1 MEEGCPVMAETYVF
15 DSYAL
20 LKVFQKEEGYQKVV
34 GLLRDVLASG
44 GRALMNAVNY
54 GEIIYIIK
62 RAFGD
67 RKKIECLAAI
77 ERLGIEILSVPNELI
92 FRAAEYKAEFSISH
106 ADCFA
111 LASAL
116 ENKAPL
122 VTGDPEFKK
131 VEHLA
136 KVIWV

>member
-1 MEEGCPVMAETYVF
+1 MAETYVF

-20 LKVFQKEEGYQKVV
+20 LKVFQKEEGYRKVV
-34 GLLRDVLASG
+34 GLLRGVSASG

-54 GEIIYIIK
+54 AEIIYIIK

-67 RKKIECLAAI
+67 RNKIECLAAI
-77 ERLGIEILSVPNELI
+77 ERLGIAILSVPNELI
-92 FRAAEYKAEFSISH
+92 FRAAEHKAEFSISY

-131 VEHLA
+131 VEHLV

>member
-1 MEEGCPVMAETYVF
+1 MAVTYVF

-20 LKVFQKEEGYQKVV
+20 LKVFQKEEGYQKIV
-34 GLLRDVLASG
+34 GLLREAKTSG
-44 GRALMNAVNY
+44 GRALMNVVNY

-67 RKKIECLAAI
+67 QKKIECLAAI
-77 ERLGIEILSVPNELI
+77 ERLGVEILSIPNELV
-92 FRAAEYKAEFSISH
+92 FKAAEYKAEFSISY

-116 ENKAPL
+116 ENKATL

-131 VEHLA
+131 VEHLV

>member
-1 MEEGCPVMAETYVF
+1 MAETYVF
-15 DSYAL
+15 DGYAL
-20 LKVFQKEEGYQKVV
+20 LKVFQKEEGYQKIV
-34 GLLRDVLASG
+34 GLLRDVSASG

-92 FRAAEYKAEFSISH
+92 FRAAEYKAEFSISY

-116 ENKAPL
+116 ENKAAL

-131 VEHLA
+131 VEHLV

>member
-1 MEEGCPVMAETYVF
+1 MAVTYVF

-34 GLLRDVLASG
+34 GLLREVKTSG

-67 RKKIECLAAI
+67 QKKIECLAAI
-77 ERLGIEILSVPNELI
+77 ERLGVEILSIPNELV
-92 FRAAEYKAEFSISH
+92 FKAAEYKAEFSISY

-116 ENKAPL
+116 ENKAAL

-131 VEHLA
+131 VEHLV

>member
-1 MEEGCPVMAETYVF
+1 MAETYVF

-20 LKVFQKEEGYQKVV
+20 LKVFQKEETYQKIV

-77 ERLGIEILSVPNELI
+77 ERLGIEILAVPNELI
-92 FRAAEYKAEFSISH
+92 FRAAEYKAEFSISY
-106 ADCFA
+106 AECFA

-116 ENKAPL
+116 ENKAVL

-131 VEHLA
+131 VEHLV

>member
-1 MEEGCPVMAETYVF
+1 MAETYVF

-20 LKVFQKEEGYQKVV
+20 LKVFQKEEGYRKVV
-34 GLLRDVLASG
+34 GLLRDGEASG

-67 RKKIECLAAI
+67 QKKIECLAAI

-92 FRAAEYKAEFSISH
+92 FRAAEYKAEFSISY

-116 ENKAPL
+116 ENKAAL